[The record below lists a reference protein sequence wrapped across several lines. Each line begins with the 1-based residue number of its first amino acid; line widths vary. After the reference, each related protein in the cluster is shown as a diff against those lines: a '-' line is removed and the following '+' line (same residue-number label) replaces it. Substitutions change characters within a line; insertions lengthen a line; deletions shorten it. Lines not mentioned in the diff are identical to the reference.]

1 MIYAYSEFQQQRLET
16 TDDAIN
22 KLTEDENYKLWIGKD
37 YTNFIIKDFVDL
49 DRPFDGKEFPTRYR
63 GFIEF
68 VTDLYVNE

>member
-1 MIYAYSEFQQQRLET
+1 MLSIYSEFQQQRLET

-49 DRPFDGKEFPTRYR
+49 DRPFDGKLEYP
-63 GFIEF
+63 G
-68 VTDLYVNE
+68 